1 MVGLTVSVPPVV
13 GKLVGEEKAV
23 PSVPCKT
30 RVVAFVAVTVNVDE
44 APAATVVGLAVMVTV
59 AAAVPLAV
67 PAEPHPATSRNGEQI
82 ITIAMSDSTERNR
95 ETHRWRER
103 RTFTMGESFLLQM
116 SDEDST

>member
-1 MVGLTVSVPPVV
+1 MPPAAGMVLLLPSEPVTVTP
-13 GKLVGEEKAV
+13 
-23 PSVPCKT
+23 
-30 RVVAFVAVTVNVDE
+30 VAFVAVTVNVDE

-67 PAEPHPATSRNGEQI
+67 PVEPHPATSRNGEQI
-82 ITIAMSDSTERNR
+82 ITIPMSDSIERNR
-95 ETHRWRER
+95 ETRRWRER